1 MDAWIP
7 ITIAAAFC
15 LNVRSALQK
24 SLKTSLSTLGATS
37 ARFVFAAPLA
47 VLILGLVMTV
57 KHTEVA
63 PVGVPFFAY
72 AVAGGVAQILG
83 TVLLIHLFSYKSF
96 TVATTFTKTETIQ
109 TALFGILLLG
119 DRLTF
124 LAALGI
130 MISLIG
136 VIFISL
142 PAGQEATGKLLDHK
156 ALIGAVSGGMFGM
169 SAVAYRGAS
178 LSIGSED
185 VLLRAAMTLAFV
197 TSLQAVLV
205 LGWLRLR
212 EPGEIGRLFGRW
224 KVAGLVGLAGM
235 LSSLGWFTAFTLQN
249 AAYVRALGQIDIVF
263 TLGASFLF
271 FKETVTAREIFG
283 VFLVSLGIV
292 GIVLAAS

>member
-47 VLILGLVMTV
+47 VLVLCLVMAV
-57 KHTEVA
+57 KGTQLA
-63 PVGVPFFAY
+63 PVGAPFFMY

-119 DRLTF
+119 DRLTL

-130 MISLIG
+130 MVSLIG

-142 PAGQEATGKLLDHK
+142 PAGQEAAGKLLDHK

-185 VLLRAAMTLAFV
+185 VLLNHRV
-197 TSLQAVLV
+197 TQEVRRN
-205 LGWLRLR
+205 RL
-212 EPGEIGRLFGRW
+212 
-224 KVAGLVGLAGM
+224 
-235 LSSLGWFTAFTLQN
+235 SLG
-249 AAYVRALGQIDIVF
+249 
-263 TLGASFLF
+263 
-271 FKETVTAREIFG
+271 
-283 VFLVSLGIV
+283 
-292 GIVLAAS
+292 